1 MLKVISTGFV
11 SAVAALALVAGPF
24 QVQWSSPQREALSI
38 RVVGAQ
44 TALGECLDSGRKGR
58 LKVEFRVCRSS
69 PAWFDSCRPTQSGM
83 NSIEFD
89 AISESFRVVSDLRD
103 DGSDA
108 IAVGMPNRPEALQA
122 AVEVRALPLDF
133 LAQGDTFVLKEPG
146 TYVQL
151 RATTSCRG
159 SVNRIL
165 VNLSEILTLGMVTA
179 GENTSDWFDFT
190 IAADEP
196 TQVGPPRDPAISVK
210 P

>member
-1 MLKVISTGFV
+1 MLKGISTGFV
-11 SAVAALALVAGPF
+11 STVAALALVAGPF

-38 RVVGAQ
+38 RVVGAEA
-44 TALGECLDSGRKGR
+44 ALGECLDSGRKGR

-69 PAWFDSCRPTQSGM
+69 PAWFDSCRPTQSGI

-122 AVEVRALPLDF
+122 AVEVRALPLEF

-165 VNLSEILTLGMVTA
+165 VHLSEIVTLGMVTA
-179 GENTSDWFDFT
+179 GESASDWFDFT
-190 IAADEP
+190 LATELPVPQGA
-196 TQVGPPRDPAISVK
+196 PRDTETAVK